1 MELVMKSEFLIVTNG
16 FKGTWPAIEYGAWL
30 AGAMQVRLTLLG
42 VTENLNPAAI
52 DDHSPLEEIFE
63 RAVGLFQ
70 QKGVEHSLQIQ
81 NGNAEQIISE
91 KANSGDFLT
100 IIGPLGRP
108 QLRRWLTGRSIR
120 HLMESIQMPILYV
133 PESRLPLKKILISIG
148 GIGYEVAAENLAFD
162 MAKAVGAEVT
172 IMHVIPPTNLDYPST
187 RDVREHVNDLA
198 QTNTLPGRGLRTA
211 LEIAQQEGLKANV
224 TARQGQIVEEILA
237 EVREG
242 NYDMV
247 CMGSPYS
254 ASGLRQFYSPNVTA
268 EIAEAVHRPVLIARY
283 KRQ

>member
-1 MELVMKSEFLIVTNG
+1 MKSGFLIGTNG

-30 AGAMQVRLTLLG
+30 AGAMKLKVTLLG

-52 DDHSPLEEIFE
+52 DEHSPLEDVFQ
-63 RAVGLFQ
+63 RAVGLF
-70 QKGVEHSLQIQ
+70 KEKVVEYSLEIQ
-81 NGNAEQIISE
+81 NGNAEDVISE
-91 KANSGDFLT
+91 KANNGDYLT
-100 IIGPLGRP
+100 IVGPLGRP
-108 QLRRWLTGRSIR
+108 QFRRWLSGRSIR
-120 HLMESIQMPILYV
+120 HLIETIKGPILYV
-133 PESRLPLKKILISIG
+133 PEARLPLKKILISIG

-162 MAKAVGAEVT
+162 VAKAVGAAVT

-187 RDVREHVNDLA
+187 RGVREHREDLA

-211 LEIAQQEGLKANV
+211 LEIAQQEGLKANA
-224 TARQGQIVEEILA
+224 TARQGHIVEEILA

-254 ASGLRQFYSPNVTA
+254 ASGLRQYYSPNVTA
-268 EIAEAVHRPVLIARY
+268 EIAEAVHCPVLTARY
-283 KRQ
+283 KRE

>member
-1 MELVMKSEFLIVTNG
+1 MKSDFLIVTNG

-30 AGAMQVRLTLLG
+30 AGAMKVKVTLLG
-42 VTENLNPAAI
+42 VTESQNPAAI
-52 DDHSPLEEIFE
+52 DDNGPLEEIFQ
-63 RAVGLFQ
+63 RAVELFQ
-70 QKGVEHSLQIQ
+70 QHGVEYSLEVQH
-81 NGNAEQIISE
+81 GDAEGIITE
-91 KANSGDFLT
+91 KANRGDFIT
-100 IIGPLGRP
+100 IVSPLGRP

-120 HLMESIQMPILYV
+120 HLMESIQGPILYV
-133 PESRLPLKKILISIG
+133 PDVRLPLKKILISIG

-162 MAKAVGAEVT
+162 VAKSVGAEVT
-172 IMHVIPPTNLDYPST
+172 IMHVVPPTNLDYPST

-283 KRQ
+283 RRE

>member
-1 MELVMKSEFLIVTNG
+1 MKSGFLIGTNG

-30 AGAMQVRLTLLG
+30 AGAMKLKVTLLG

-52 DDHSPLEEIFE
+52 DEHSPLEDVFQ
-63 RAVGLFQ
+63 RAVGLFKE
-70 QKGVEHSLQIQ
+70 KGVEYSLEIQ
-81 NGNAEQIISE
+81 NGNAEDVISE
-91 KANSGDFLT
+91 KANNGDYLT
-100 IIGPLGRP
+100 IVGPLGRP
-108 QLRRWLTGRSIR
+108 QFRRWLSGRSIR
-120 HLMESIQMPILYV
+120 HLIETIKGPILYV
-133 PESRLPLKKILISIG
+133 PEAQLPLKKILISIG

-162 MAKAVGAEVT
+162 IAKATGAAVT

-187 RDVREHVNDLA
+187 RGVREHREDLA

-211 LEIAQQEGLKANV
+211 LEIAQQEGLKANA
-224 TARQGQIVEEILA
+224 TARQGHIVEEILA

-254 ASGLRQFYSPNVTA
+254 ASGLRQYYSPNVTA
-268 EIAEAVHRPVLIARY
+268 EIAEAVHCPVLTARY
-283 KRQ
+283 KRE

>member
-1 MELVMKSEFLIVTNG
+1 MKSGFLIGTNG

-30 AGAMQVRLTLLG
+30 AGAMKLKVTLLG

-52 DDHSPLEEIFE
+52 DEHSPLEDVFQ
-63 RAVGLFQ
+63 RAVGLFKE
-70 QKGVEHSLQIQ
+70 KGVEYSLEIQ
-81 NGNAEQIISE
+81 NGNAEDVISE
-91 KANSGDFLT
+91 KANNGDYLT
-100 IIGPLGRP
+100 IVGPLGRP
-108 QLRRWLTGRSIR
+108 QFRRWLSGRSIR
-120 HLMESIQMPILYV
+120 HLIETIKGPILYV
-133 PESRLPLKKILISIG
+133 PEARLPLKKILISIG

-162 MAKAVGAEVT
+162 VAKAVGAAVT

-187 RDVREHVNDLA
+187 RGVREHRDDLA

-211 LEIAQQEGLKANV
+211 LEIAQQEGLKANA
-224 TARQGQIVEEILA
+224 TARQGHIVEEILA

-254 ASGLRQFYSPNVTA
+254 ASGLRQYYSPNVTA
-268 EIAEAVHRPVLIARY
+268 EIAEAVHCPVLTARY
-283 KRQ
+283 KRE

>member
-1 MELVMKSEFLIVTNG
+1 MKSEFLIVTNG
-16 FKGTWPAIEYGAWL
+16 FKGTRPAIEYGAWL
-30 AGAMQVRLTLLG
+30 AGAMQVRVTLLG
-42 VTENLNPAAI
+42 VTESLNPAAI
-52 DDHSPLEEIFE
+52 DDHNPLEDFFE
-63 RAVGLFQ
+63 RAVEVFKE
-70 QKGVEHSLQIQ
+70 KGVEYNLEIR
-81 NGNAEQIISE
+81 NGHAEDIISK
-91 KANSGDFLT
+91 KANSGDYLT
-100 IIGPLGRP
+100 VVGPLGRP

-120 HLMESIQMPILYV
+120 HLMEAIQGPILYV
-133 PESRLPLKKILISIG
+133 PEVRLPLKKILISIG

-162 MAKAVGAEVT
+162 IAKAVGSAVT

-187 RDVREHVNDLA
+187 RDVREHVKDLA

-237 EVREG
+237 EVRAG
-242 NYDMV
+242 DYDMV

-268 EIAEAVHRPVLIARY
+268 EIAEAVRRPVLIARY
-283 KRQ
+283 KRE

>member
-1 MELVMKSEFLIVTNG
+1 MKSEFLIVTNG
-16 FKGTWPAIEYGAWL
+16 FKGTSPAIEYGAWL
-30 AGAMQVRLTLLG
+30 AGAMQVRVTLLG
-42 VTENLNPAAI
+42 VTESVNPAAI
-52 DDHSPLEEIFE
+52 DDHNPLEDFFE
-63 RAVGLFQ
+63 RAVEVFKE
-70 QKGVEHSLQIQ
+70 KGVEYNLEIR
-81 NGNAEQIISE
+81 NGHAEDIISK
-91 KANSGDFLT
+91 KANGGDYLT
-100 IIGPLGRP
+100 VVGPLGRP

-120 HLMESIQMPILYV
+120 HLMEAIQGPILYV
-133 PESRLPLKKILISIG
+133 PEVRLPLKKILISIG

-162 MAKAVGAEVT
+162 IAKAVGSAVT

-187 RDVREHVNDLA
+187 RDVREHVKDLA

-237 EVREG
+237 EVRAG
-242 NYDMV
+242 DYDMV

-268 EIAEAVHRPVLIARY
+268 EIAEAVRRPVLIARY
-283 KRQ
+283 KRE

>member
-1 MELVMKSEFLIVTNG
+1 MEHEMKSEFLILTNG
-16 FKGTWPAIEYGAWL
+16 FKGTWSAIEYGTWL
-30 AGAMQVRLTLLG
+30 AGAIHVKVTLMG
-42 VTENLNPAAI
+42 VIENLNPAAI
-52 DDHSPLEEIFE
+52 DDHNPLEDFFQ
-63 RAVGLFQ
+63 RAVKLFNE
-70 QKGVEHSLQIQ
+70 KGVEYSLETQ
-81 NGNAEQIISE
+81 NGNAEDVISK
-91 KANSGDFLT
+91 KANSGDYLT
-100 IIGPLGRP
+100 VVGPLGRP
-108 QLRRWLTGRSIR
+108 QLRRWLAGRSIR
-120 HLMESIQMPILYV
+120 HLMETIQGPILYV
-133 PESRLPLKKILISIG
+133 PESRLPLNKILISIG

-162 MAKAVGAEVT
+162 VAKAVGAEVT

-187 RDVREHVNDLA
+187 RDVREHVKDLA

-211 LEIAQQEGLKANV
+211 LEIAQQEGLKAKV

-268 EIAEAVHRPVLIARY
+268 EIAEAIHRPVLIARY
-283 KRQ
+283 HRE

>member
-1 MELVMKSEFLIVTNG
+1 MKSGFLIGTNG

-30 AGAMQVRLTLLG
+30 AGAMKLKVTLLG

-52 DDHSPLEEIFE
+52 DEHSPLEDVFQ
-63 RAVGLFQ
+63 RAVELFKE
-70 QKGVEHSLQIQ
+70 KGVEYSLEIQ
-81 NGNAEQIISE
+81 NGNAEDVISE
-91 KANSGDFLT
+91 KANNGDYLT
-100 IIGPLGRP
+100 IVGPLGRP
-108 QLRRWLTGRSIR
+108 QFRRWLSGRSIR
-120 HLMESIQMPILYV
+120 HLIETIKGPILYV
-133 PESRLPLKKILISIG
+133 PEARLPLKKILISIG

-162 MAKAVGAEVT
+162 VAKAVGAAVT

-187 RDVREHVNDLA
+187 RGVREHREDLA

-211 LEIAQQEGLKANV
+211 LEIAQQEGLKANA
-224 TARQGQIVEEILA
+224 TARQGHIVEEILA

-254 ASGLRQFYSPNVTA
+254 ASGLRQYYSPNVTA
-268 EIAEAVHRPVLIARY
+268 EIAEAVHCPVLTARY
-283 KRQ
+283 KRE

>member
-1 MELVMKSEFLIVTNG
+1 MKNGFLIATNG
-16 FKGTWPAIEYGAWL
+16 FKGTWPAIQYGTWL
-30 AGAMQVRLTLLG
+30 AGAMHLKATLLG

-52 DDHSPLEEIFE
+52 DDHNPLEDFFQ
-63 RAVGLFQ
+63 RAVEVFKE
-70 QKGVEHSLQIQ
+70 KGVEYSLEIR
-81 NGNAEQIISE
+81 NGHAEDVISE
-91 KANSGDFLT
+91 KANSGDYLT
-100 IIGPLGRP
+100 VVGPLGRP

-120 HLMESIQMPILYV
+120 FLMEAIQGPILYV
-133 PESRLPLKKILISIG
+133 PEVRLPLKKILISIG

-162 MAKAVGAEVT
+162 VAKAVGSEVT

-187 RDVREHVNDLA
+187 RDVQEHVKDLA

-211 LEIAQQEGLKANV
+211 LEIAQQEGIKARV
-224 TARQGQIVEEILA
+224 TARQGHIVDEILA

-254 ASGLRQFYSPNVTA
+254 ASGLRQYYSPNVTA
-268 EIAEAVHRPVLIARY
+268 EIAEAVHCPVLTARY
-283 KRQ
+283 KRE

>member
-1 MELVMKSEFLIVTNG
+1 MKSGFLIGTNG

-30 AGAMQVRLTLLG
+30 AGAMKLKVTLLG

-52 DDHSPLEEIFE
+52 DEHSPLEDVFQ
-63 RAVGLFQ
+63 RAVGLF
-70 QKGVEHSLQIQ
+70 KEKVVEYSLEIQ
-81 NGNAEQIISE
+81 NGNAEDVISE
-91 KANSGDFLT
+91 KANNGDYLT
-100 IIGPLGRP
+100 IVGPLGRP
-108 QLRRWLTGRSIR
+108 QFRRWLSGRSIR
-120 HLMESIQMPILYV
+120 HLIETIKGPILYV
-133 PESRLPLKKILISIG
+133 PEARLPLKKILISIG

-162 MAKAVGAEVT
+162 VAKAVGAAVT

-187 RDVREHVNDLA
+187 RGVREHREDLA

-211 LEIAQQEGLKANV
+211 LEIAQQEGLKANA
-224 TARQGQIVEEILA
+224 TARQGHIVEEILA

-254 ASGLRQFYSPNVTA
+254 ASGLRQYYSPNVTA
-268 EIAEAVHRPVLIARY
+268 EISEAVHCPVLTARY
-283 KRQ
+283 KRE

>member
-1 MELVMKSEFLIVTNG
+1 MKSGFLIGTNG

-30 AGAMQVRLTLLG
+30 AGAMKLKVALLG

-52 DDHSPLEEIFE
+52 DEHSPLEDVFQ
-63 RAVGLFQ
+63 RAVGLFKE
-70 QKGVEHSLQIQ
+70 KGVEYSLEIQ
-81 NGNAEQIISE
+81 NGNAEDVISE
-91 KANSGDFLT
+91 KANNGDYLT
-100 IIGPLGRP
+100 IVGPLGRP
-108 QLRRWLTGRSIR
+108 QFRRWLSGRSIR
-120 HLMESIQMPILYV
+120 HLIETIKGPILYV
-133 PESRLPLKKILISIG
+133 PEARLPLKKILISIG

-162 MAKAVGAEVT
+162 VAKAVGAAVT

-187 RDVREHVNDLA
+187 RGVREHRDDLA

-211 LEIAQQEGLKANV
+211 LEIAQQEGLKANA
-224 TARQGQIVEEILA
+224 TARQGHIVEEILA

-254 ASGLRQFYSPNVTA
+254 ASGLRQYYSPNVTA
-268 EIAEAVHRPVLIARY
+268 EIAEAVHCPVLTARY
-283 KRQ
+283 KRE

>member
-1 MELVMKSEFLIVTNG
+1 MKSGFLIGTNG

-30 AGAMQVRLTLLG
+30 AGAMKLKVTLLG

-52 DDHSPLEEIFE
+52 DEHSPLEDVFQ
-63 RAVGLFQ
+63 RAVGLFKE
-70 QKGVEHSLQIQ
+70 KGVEYSLEIQ
-81 NGNAEQIISE
+81 NGNAEDVISE
-91 KANSGDFLT
+91 KANNGDYLT
-100 IIGPLGRP
+100 IVGPLGRP
-108 QLRRWLTGRSIR
+108 QFRRWLSGRSIR
-120 HLMESIQMPILYV
+120 HLIETIKGPILYV
-133 PESRLPLKKILISIG
+133 PEAQLPLKKILISIG

-162 MAKAVGAEVT
+162 VAKAVGAAVT

-187 RDVREHVNDLA
+187 RGVREHREDLA

-211 LEIAQQEGLKANV
+211 LEIAQQEGLKANA
-224 TARQGQIVEEILA
+224 TARQGHIVEEILA

-254 ASGLRQFYSPNVTA
+254 ASGLRQYYSPNVTA
-268 EIAEAVHRPVLIARY
+268 EIAEAVHCPVLTARY
-283 KRQ
+283 KRE